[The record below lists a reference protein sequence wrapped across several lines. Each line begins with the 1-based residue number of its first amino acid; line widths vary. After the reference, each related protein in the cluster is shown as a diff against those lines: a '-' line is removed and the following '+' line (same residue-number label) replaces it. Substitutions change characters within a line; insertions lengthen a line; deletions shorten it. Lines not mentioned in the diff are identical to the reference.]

1 MAFKSI
7 LAPIGGVDSD
17 GPTLAL
23 AARIAKRFSAH
34 VDVLHAKADPRET
47 MPYLGEGASP
57 ALIDQVMVSAERE
70 ADSRSGRAKTSFE
83 EWQKSSG
90 LTLAPAPGVSEM
102 PSCALRIESGA
113 EDKWIA
119 RLGRIN
125 DLTIVSEPGES
136 GSVAAM
142 LAFEAALL
150 DTGRPV
156 MMAPSNNAVNESGAV
171 VIAWNGSAESSRAVA
186 AGLPF
191 LLSAKSVHVVAVEE
205 SANTPDAEALVRY
218 LAWHR
223 IGANVR
229 LASGKGRPAAQAI
242 VAECEAVNAALLVM
256 GGYTHNRLRQM
267 IFGGVT
273 AHVIRHATIPVLMG
287 H

>member
-83 EWQKSSG
+83 EWQKTSG
-90 LTLAPAPGVSEM
+90 LTLAPAPGIVEM

-156 MMAPSNNAVNESGAV
+156 MMAPSNYAVNESGAV

-186 AGLPF
+186 AGMPF
-191 LLSAKSVHVVAVEE
+191 LSTARSVHVVAVEE
-205 SANTPDAEALVRY
+205 SANTPDAEAVVRY

-229 LASGKGRPAAQAI
+229 LATGKGRPAAQAI
-242 VAECEAVNAALLVM
+242 VAECEAVNAALLIM

>member
-1 MAFKSI
+1 MQFKSI
-7 LAPIGGVDSD
+7 LAPIGGTDSD
-17 GPTLAL
+17 IASLTL
-23 AARIAKRFSAH
+23 AARIAHRFAAH
-34 VDVLHAKADPRET
+34 VDVFHAKADPRET

-57 ALIDQVMVSAERE
+57 ALIDQVMVSAERDSDTRATRARANFE
-70 ADSRSGRAKTSFE
+70 A
-83 EWQKSSG
+83 WQAQSG
-90 LTLAPAPGVSEM
+90 LSLAPSPGVVEQ
-102 PSCALRIESGA
+102 PSCALRLEAGA

-119 RLGRIN
+119 RLGRLA
-125 DLTIVSEPGES
+125 DMTIVAEPGEG

-156 MMAPSNNAVNESGAV
+156 MMAPIGYKTNDSGSV
-171 VIAWNGSAESSRAVA
+171 VVAWNGSAESSRAVQ

-191 LLSAKSVHVVAVEE
+191 LQQAKSVHVVAVEE
-205 SANTPDAEALVRY
+205 SANTPDADAVVRY

-223 IGANVR
+223 IGAKVR

-242 VAECEAVNAALLVM
+242 VAECEAVDAALLVM

-273 AHVIRHATIPVLMG
+273 AHVIRHATIPVLMA

>member
-1 MAFKSI
+1 MPFKSI
-7 LAPIGGVDSD
+7 LAPISGTDSD
-17 GPTLAL
+17 AHSLNL
-23 AARIAKRFSAH
+23 AARIAKRFAGH

-70 ADSRSGRAKTSFE
+70 ADSRSSRAKAAFDT
-83 EWQKSSG
+83 WQAGSG
-90 LTLAPAPGVSEM
+90 LTLAPAPGVVEL
-102 PSCALRIESGA
+102 PSCAYRVESGA

-119 RLGRIN
+119 RLGRLS
-125 DLTIVSEPGES
+125 DLTIVPEPGEN

-156 MMAPSNNAVNESGAV
+156 MMAPSKYVINDSGSV
-171 VIAWNGSAESSRAVA
+171 VIAWNGSAESSRALS
-186 AGLPF
+186 AGIPF
-191 LLSAKSVHVVAVEE
+191 LANAKSVHVVAVEE
-205 SANTPDAEALVRY
+205 SANSPDAEAVVRY

-223 IGANVR
+223 IGAQIR

-242 VAECEAVNAALLVM
+242 VAECEAVNAALLIM

>member
-70 ADSRSGRAKTSFE
+70 ADSRSGRAKTGFD
-83 EWQKSSG
+83 EWQKSCG
-90 LTLAPAPGVSEM
+90 LTLAPAPGIVEM

-156 MMAPSNNAVNESGAV
+156 MMAPSNYKINDSGAV

-186 AGLPF
+186 AGMPF
-191 LLSAKSVHVVAVEE
+191 LSTARSVHVVAVEE
-205 SANTPDAEALVRY
+205 SANMPDAEAVVRY

-273 AHVIRHATIPVLMG
+273 SHVIRHATIPVLMG

>member
-1 MAFKSI
+1 MQFKSI
-7 LAPIGGVDSD
+7 LAPIGGTDSD
-17 GPTLAL
+17 IASLTL
-23 AARIAKRFSAH
+23 AARIARRFSAH
-34 VDVLHAKADPRET
+34 VDVFHAKADPRES

-57 ALIDQVMVSAERE
+57 ALIDQVMVSAER
-70 ADSRSGRAKTSFE
+70 DSDTRAARARANFE
-83 EWQKSSG
+83 TWQAQSG
-90 LTLAPAPGVSEM
+90 LSLAPTPGVVEQ
-102 PSCALRIESGA
+102 PSCALRLEAGA

-119 RLGRIN
+119 RLGRLS
-125 DLTIVSEPGES
+125 DMTIVAEPGEGS
-136 GSVAAM
+136 SVAAM

-156 MMAPSNNAVNESGAV
+156 MMAPIGYKTNDSGSV
-171 VIAWNGSAESSRAVA
+171 VVAWNGSAESSRAVQ

-191 LLSAKSVHVVAVEE
+191 LQQAKSVHVVAVEE
-205 SANTPDAEALVRY
+205 SANTPDADAVVRY

-223 IGANVR
+223 IGAKVR

-242 VAECEAVNAALLVM
+242 VAECEAVDAALLVM

-273 AHVIRHATIPVLMG
+273 AHVIRHATIPVLMA

>member
-1 MAFKSI
+1 MPFKSI
-7 LAPIGGVDSD
+7 LAPISGTDAD
-17 GPTLAL
+17 KANLTL
-23 AARIAKRFSAH
+23 AARIARRFASH

-57 ALIDQVMVSAERE
+57 ALIDQVMVSAEKE
-70 ADSRSGRAKTSFE
+70 SESRSARAKANFDA
-83 EWQKSSG
+83 WQAEAG
-90 LTLAPAPGVSEM
+90 LAVAPTPGVTEM
-102 PSCALRIESGA
+102 PSCAFRVESGA
-113 EDKWIA
+113 EDKWIS
-119 RLGRIN
+119 RLGRLS
-125 DLTIVSEPGES
+125 DLTIVAEPGEN

-156 MMAPSNNAVNESGAV
+156 MMAPTNYRTNDSGAV
-171 VIAWNGSAESSRAVA
+171 VVAWNGSAESSRAVA

-191 LLSAKSVHVVAVEE
+191 LEQARSVHIVAVEE
-205 SANTPDAEALVRY
+205 SANTPDADAVVRY

-223 IGANVR
+223 IGAQVR

>member
-83 EWQKSSG
+83 EWQKTSG
-90 LTLAPAPGVSEM
+90 LTLAPAPGIVEM

-156 MMAPSNNAVNESGAV
+156 MMAPSNYAVNESGAV

-186 AGLPF
+186 AGMPF
-191 LLSAKSVHVVAVEE
+191 LSTARSVHVVAVEE
-205 SANTPDAEALVRY
+205 SANTPDAEAVVRY

-223 IGANVR
+223 IGAHVR
-229 LASGKGRPAAQAI
+229 LATGKGRPAAQAI
-242 VAECEAVNAALLVM
+242 VAECEAVNAALLIM

>member
-70 ADSRSGRAKTSFE
+70 ADSRSARAKTGFD

-90 LTLAPAPGVSEM
+90 LTLAPAPGIVEM
-102 PSCALRIESGA
+102 PSCTLRIESGA

-156 MMAPSNNAVNESGAV
+156 MMAPSNYKINDSGAV

-186 AGLPF
+186 AGMPF
-191 LLSAKSVHVVAVEE
+191 LSTARSVHVVAVEE
-205 SANTPDAEALVRY
+205 SANTPDAEAVVRY

-242 VAECEAVNAALLVM
+242 VAECEAVNAALLIM

>member
-70 ADSRSGRAKTSFE
+70 ADSRSGRAKTGFD

-90 LTLAPAPGVSEM
+90 LTLAPAPGIVEM

-156 MMAPSNNAVNESGAV
+156 MMAPSNYKINDSGAV

-186 AGLPF
+186 AGMPF
-191 LLSAKSVHVVAVEE
+191 LSTARSVHVVAVEE
-205 SANTPDAEALVRY
+205 SANTPDAEAVVRY

-242 VAECEAVNAALLVM
+242 VAECEAVNAALLIM

>member
-156 MMAPSNNAVNESGAV
+156 MMAPSNYAVNESGAV

>member
-70 ADSRSGRAKTSFE
+70 ADSRSGRAKTNFE

-90 LTLAPAPGVSEM
+90 LTLAPAPGIVEM

-119 RLGRIN
+119 RLGRIS
-125 DLTIVSEPGES
+125 DLAIVSEPGES

-156 MMAPSNNAVNESGAV
+156 MMAPSNYAVNESGAV

-191 LLSAKSVHVVAVEE
+191 LSAAKSVHVVAVEE
-205 SANTPDAEALVRY
+205 SANSPDAEAVVRY

-242 VAECEAVNAALLVM
+242 VAECDAVNAALLIM